1 MYLYVV
7 CLENILRQWQVLLL
21 YDVLGLSEID

>member
-7 CLENILRQWQVLLL
+7 CLENTLRQWQVLLFF
-21 YDVLGLSEID
+21 DVWGHSEID